1 MLYLAYKACH
11 GCEPWHAFGIME
23 FHENQLYHIY
33 NRGNNK
39 QRIFFCPDNYIY
51 FLQKVRLHIKPNCD
65 ILAYSLM
72 PNHFHFIVNAD
83 FRTIQTKK
91 KAGQERNVLSEGI
104 RNLLS
109 SYTQAIN
116 KQQRKTGSLFQQN
129 TKSKCLDDSDVNYAP
144 VAFHY
149 VHQNA
154 FKAGLVDRIED
165 WPYSS
170 FRDYGIRAGTL
181 CNKRLAFELL
191 GLSENTFYED
201 SYAMINHDF
210 ITKIY

>member
-1 MLYLAYKACH
+1 
-11 GCEPWHAFGIME
+11 ME
-23 FHENQLYHIY
+23 FYENTLYHIY
-33 NRGNNK
+33 NRGNNRE
-39 QRIFFCPDNYIY
+39 QVFFYPDNYIY
-51 FLQKVRLHIKPNCD
+51 FLKKVRLHVAPYCD

-83 FRTIQTKK
+83 FRTIQTTN

-129 TKSKCLDDSDVNYAP
+129 TKSKCLDDRDVNYAL

-154 FKAGLVDRIED
+154 FKSGLVSRMED

-170 FRDYGIRAGTL
+170 FQDYVGLRAGTL
-181 CNKRLAFELL
+181 CNKQLAIKLL
-191 GLSENTFYED
+191 GLSEETFYND
-201 SYAMINHDF
+201 SYAELDQALIA
-210 ITKIY
+210 KLY